1 MRRPWMS
8 AADVGFARPRRR
20 LGALALALAIVG
32 GAASGA
38 SRAFAREPVDP
49 ETQKHFDIANGLYG
63 EQRYADAL
71 VEYDAAYDRS
81 HNFGI
86 LYNRGN
92 CLVMLKREP
101 EAIETFERYLRDGGD
116 ELAEERRSK
125 VRADIETLKLRLG
138 SITLD
143 GAPDGAEVVLD
154 GRVVGRTPIATP
166 IAAGAGTHDLTV
178 RWSASIPGWSGEV
191 RVVAGTRSVA
201 KVLLAPPPGTPSSV
215 GALGAPA
222 PADGRLG
229 DAPRTPRAPR
239 APGGLVS
246 PAIAFS
252 VQIGGSLPEN
262 DANIGS
268 PRLLAAGEVGVG
280 WRATSFF
287 EAGIFYGGALGSYKL
302 NPVAKLETNADFSY
316 STYGLRARMHL
327 VRGAS
332 YDGWFGVDL
341 GRYSESWTLK
351 GTDGGAGFSF
361 SGASTLF
368 ALGFGLDLPISRAL
382 AVGAAARY
390 VASSASDGAAK
401 GCTSGDCA
409 STVFANG
416 YSSNRGYFELGL
428 RLIWSVP
435 YGGNTDPTPPSTG
448 PAVAALPEPRAF

>member
-1 MRRPWMS
+1 MS
-8 AADVGFARPRRR
+8 VAEAGCAPAGVR
-20 LGALALALAIVG
+20 LHALVLALALFGSVATG
-32 GAASGA
+32 T
-38 SRAFAREPVDP
+38 SRVLAQERVDP

-81 HNFGI
+81 HNYRI

-116 ELAEERRSK
+116 QLAEERRSK
-125 VRADIETLKLRLG
+125 VRADIESLKLRLG
-138 SITLD
+138 SIALD

-154 GRVVGRTPIATP
+154 GRLIGRTPIAGP

-178 RWSASIPGWSGEV
+178 RWSASLPGWSGEV
-191 RVVAGTRSVA
+191 RVIAGARSVA
-201 KVLLAPPPGTPSSV
+201 KITLAPPPGTPSSV
-215 GALGAPA
+215 GELGAP
-222 PADGRLG
+222 PPPSDGRLG
-229 DAPRTPRAPR
+229 EAPRPPRKAR

-246 PAIAFS
+246 SAITISA
-252 VQIGGSLPEN
+252 QIGGSLPEN

-268 PRLLAAGEVGVG
+268 AQLLAAGEVGIG

-302 NPVAKLETNADFSY
+302 NPFANLETNADFSY
-316 STYGLRARMHL
+316 RTYGLRARMHL
-327 VRGAS
+327 LRGAS

-351 GTDGGAGFSF
+351 GTAANAGFSF
-361 SGASTLF
+361 EGASTLF

-390 VASSASDGAAK
+390 VASSASDGTAH
-401 GCTSGDCA
+401 GCSAGDCA
-409 STVFANG
+409 GTVFTNG
-416 YSSNRGYFELGL
+416 YSSNRGFFELGL

-435 YGGNTDPTPPSTG
+435 YGGSTDPTPPSTG